1 MKIKC
6 KTKKRNVQTTDGTRV
21 NKTYIDID
29 NQGHISEEQ
38 ILDIIKDTYKIPHYH
53 ALATLEAIHDICM
66 NELFQGK
73 IINIPFLGTLR
84 LKLTRAKYEKQAD
97 SPERIPSKALS
108 INYLPYKTLRKTLKE
123 IDHE

>member
-29 NQGHISEEQ
+29 YQGHISEEQ

-66 NELFQGK
+66 TELFDGN
-73 IINIPFLGTLR
+73 ILHIPFLGILR
-84 LKLTRAKYEKQAD
+84 LTLTRAKYEKQGNY
-97 SPERIPSKALS
+97 PERIPSKSLS
-108 INYLPYKTLRKTLKE
+108 INFLPHKTLRKTLKE
-123 IDHE
+123 TDHE